1 MVRRAQR
8 QQILETRLAAVGP
21 MVNVMCVEPARVVA
35 AGERAAAIARDERAL
50 DRGRDDALLAAD
62 IQRVSGVIVYDRHD
76 RAVATESPSRR

>member
-50 DRGRDDALLAAD
+50 DCGRDNALFAAD
-62 IQRVSGVIVYDRHD
+62 VERSTIAVIDDRHD
-76 RAVATESPSRR
+76 RTVAAESPRRR